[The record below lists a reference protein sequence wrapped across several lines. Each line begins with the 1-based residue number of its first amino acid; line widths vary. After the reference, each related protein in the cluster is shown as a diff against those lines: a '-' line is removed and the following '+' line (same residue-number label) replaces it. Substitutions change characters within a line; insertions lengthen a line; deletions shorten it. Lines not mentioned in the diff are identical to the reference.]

1 MVNPP
6 GRAPKI
12 AVVIPCYR
20 AAASVCDVI
29 RGVPGDVAHV
39 IVVDDGCPDGSGDAA
54 AALGRLEVTV
64 LRHERNRGV
73 GAAMVTGY
81 REALALGCDVVV
93 KMDGDGQMDPAHLA
107 LFVEPLLADEADYVK
122 GNRFRDFAALRA
134 MPRLRLIGNSA
145 LSFLVK
151 AASGYWD
158 TMDPTNGYTAIHRR
172 VLERLDLERISQRY
186 YFESDMMIEL
196 GAIGAVVRDVALPA
210 RYGDETSSLRI
221 QRVVLEFPPKLLAGL
236 ARRIFLRYF
245 VYDFNMAS
253 VYLLLGLPLFAIS
266 ATFGVIEWI
275 ESVVSGVPRTAGTIM
290 LVALPIIVSFQ
301 MLLQA
306 VQIDITS
313 VPRKRR

>member
-1 MVNPP
+1 MNPS
-6 GRAPKI
+6 RAVPKI
-12 AVVIPCYR
+12 AIVIPCYR
-20 AAASVCDVI
+20 AASSVCDVI
-29 RGVPGDVAHV
+29 RGVDLDAARI
-39 IVVDDGCPDGSGDAA
+39 IVVDDGCPDGSGNAA
-54 AALGRLEVTV
+54 DALGRPDVTV

-81 REALALGCDVVV
+81 RAALARGCDVVV
-93 KMDGDGQMDPAHLA
+93 KMDGDGQMDPTQLA
-107 LFVEPLLADEADYVK
+107 RFVEPLLADEADYAK

-134 MPRLRLIGNSA
+134 MPRLRLVGNSA

-172 VLERLDLERISQRY
+172 VLERLDLDRISQRY

-210 RYGDETSSLRI
+210 RYGAENSSLRVD
-221 QRVVLEFPPKLLAGL
+221 RVLVEFPPKLLAGL
-236 ARRIFLRYF
+236 SRRIFLRYF

-253 VYLLLGLPLFAIS
+253 IYLLLGLPMLALSTAFGLF
-266 ATFGVIEWI
+266 EWI
-275 ESVVSGVPRTAGTIM
+275 ESMISGVPRTAGTIM
-290 LVALPIIVSFQ
+290 LAALPFIISFQ

-306 VQIDITS
+306 VQIDIAS
-313 VPRKRR
+313 VPRKSR